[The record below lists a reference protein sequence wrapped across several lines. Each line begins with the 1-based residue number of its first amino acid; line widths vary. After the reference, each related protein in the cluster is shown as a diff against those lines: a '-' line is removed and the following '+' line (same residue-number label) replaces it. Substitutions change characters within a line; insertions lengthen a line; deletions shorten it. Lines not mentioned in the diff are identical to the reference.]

1 MNTTSCQPAQ
11 HHATA
16 SATTKTEV
24 PQVWTK
30 HQAAQPIPPLQR
42 PAQEKSRSNFLLTF
56 APSSHQF
63 KIGPLRFRYGYLY
76 WTYNSTALPSV
87 LAGSTYGTS
96 FACASSNRRKA
107 RREKSL
113 SSKKLACR
121 KVQHSPK
128 RNSPGH
134 DSCRWSFPGTMPA
147 GAQSRLAATG
157 TNWLLS
163 CF

>member
-1 MNTTSCQPAQ
+1 MPTSAASCYCQRHNENRSAAISMDEVSSSPAD
-11 HHATA
+11 
-16 SATTKTEV
+16 
-24 PQVWTK
+24 PPCRG
-30 HQAAQPIPPLQR
+30 QPR
-42 PAQEKSRSNFLLTF
+42 KSRDRNFLLTF

-87 LAGSTYGTS
+87 LAGNAYGTS

-107 RREKSL
+107 QREKSP
-113 SSKKLACR
+113 SSKKLAYR

-134 DSCRWSFPGTMPA
+134 DSCRWSLPGTMPA
-147 GAQSRLAATG
+147 DAQSRLAATG